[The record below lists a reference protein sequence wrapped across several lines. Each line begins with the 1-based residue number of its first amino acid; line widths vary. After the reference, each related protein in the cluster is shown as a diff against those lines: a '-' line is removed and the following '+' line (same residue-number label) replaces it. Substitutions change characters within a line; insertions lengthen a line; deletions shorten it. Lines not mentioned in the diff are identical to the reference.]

1 MSFAE
6 DESTER
12 PEKRVKTED
21 VNDEYHDVGGSES
34 KGAPAPKRGR
44 RRAGRLALIMSM
56 PVDVFDIVSFQFMLF
71 SQHGLRHSR
80 LTHQKIA
87 SHLGPI
93 DLLRMSRASKT
104 LRSFLLSKSS
114 KSVWAAA
121 EAALGLPAC
130 PSDLSNPNY
139 ASLLFESFC
148 TVSNF
153 TRYVVICS
161 SLKLIIRHVTVPVR
175 KTLTL

>member
-6 DESTER
+6 DESIER

-71 SQHGLRHSR
+71 LNMVYG
-80 LTHQKIA
+80 I
-87 SHLGPI
+87 LG
-93 DLLRMSRASKT
+93 
-104 LRSFLLSKSS
+104 
-114 KSVWAAA
+114 
-121 EAALGLPAC
+121 
-130 PSDLSNPNY
+130 
-139 ASLLFESFC
+139 
-148 TVSNF
+148 
-153 TRYVVICS
+153 
-161 SLKLIIRHVTVPVR
+161 
-175 KTLTL
+175 